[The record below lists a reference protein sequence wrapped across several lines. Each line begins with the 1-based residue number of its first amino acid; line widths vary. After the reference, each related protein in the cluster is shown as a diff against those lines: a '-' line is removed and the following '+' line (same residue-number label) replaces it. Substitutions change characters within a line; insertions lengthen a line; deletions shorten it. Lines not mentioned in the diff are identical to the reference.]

1 MPRPDLS
8 TSPRAIWR
16 LAWPQMLMMYL
27 VFIMGFITVWVAG
40 QISADVQAALGMVTQ
55 CTMLLMVIVMAM
67 SSGALAAVSQSLGAQ
82 RLDRAQR
89 YVSVTVLGSFGL
101 GFVMAAAG
109 WLLADPILILLRVPE
124 RILPLARDFWDVVML
139 TLPAQYVYAA
149 TGVMFR
155 ATRQVIPPLQVAALL
170 CALTLAG
177 SLGFGLGWFGL
188 PAYGAH
194 GILWTNFAA
203 QLTGA
208 LCNCLLLRRSDYL
221 HRHAVPDRRW
231 LRVGLPYLLRVALP
245 AGAAQIVWQSGYLM
259 LFVLVASVPVES
271 IAALAGLTAGLRVE
285 AILFMPGMAFN
296 MTAGVLVG
304 NCLGAGDP
312 QRAKRIACNL
322 TAIAAAA
329 MSLVALC
336 LWPFRQDIAALM
348 TQDAATQAQIV
359 AYLEFNLLSTPFS
372 IASTVMGGV
381 MNGAG
386 ATRYNL
392 MIFGGGLW
400 LVRLPLGW
408 LLGHQLWGTASGIF
422 AAMLVS
428 QIVQALCMLHV
439 VLHRNWTRF
448 AMHAHKFSAGEHRP
462 AASAETKGHV
472 S

>member
-1 MPRPDLS
+1 MSRPDLS

-27 VFIMGFITVWVAG
+27 VFIMGLITVWVAG

-55 CTMLLMVIVMAM
+55 CTLLLMVIVMAM

-89 YVSVTVLGSFGL
+89 YVSITVLGSFGL

-109 WLLADPILILLRVPE
+109 WLLADPILLLLRVPE

-203 QLTGA
+203 QLAGA
-208 LCNCLLLRRSDYL
+208 LCNCLLLRRSNYL

-245 AGAAQIVWQSGYLM
+245 AGAAQDRLAVRLSH
-259 LFVLVASVPVES
+259 
-271 IAALAGLTAGLRVE
+271 ALRAGG
-285 AILFMPGMAFN
+285 
-296 MTAGVLVG
+296 
-304 NCLGAGDP
+304 LGA
-312 QRAKRIACNL
+312 R
-322 TAIAAAA
+322 
-329 MSLVALC
+329 
-336 LWPFRQDIAALM
+336 
-348 TQDAATQAQIV
+348 
-359 AYLEFNLLSTPFS
+359 
-372 IASTVMGGV
+372 
-381 MNGAG
+381 
-386 ATRYNL
+386 
-392 MIFGGGLW
+392 
-400 LVRLPLGW
+400 
-408 LLGHQLWGTASGIF
+408 
-422 AAMLVS
+422 
-428 QIVQALCMLHV
+428 
-439 VLHRNWTRF
+439 
-448 AMHAHKFSAGEHRP
+448 GEHRRPGRSHGRTTGGGHPLHAGHGLQHDRRGAGGATVWARAIRSAPNASP
-462 AASAETKGHV
+462 ATSRP
-472 S
+472 

>member
-1 MPRPDLS
+1 MTASDLS

-27 VFIMGFITVWVAG
+27 VFIMGLITVWVAG

-55 CTMLLMVIVMAM
+55 CTLLLMVVVMAM

-82 RLDRAQR
+82 RPERARR
-89 YVSVTVLGSFGL
+89 YVGVTVLGSFGL

-109 WLLADPILILLRVPE
+109 WLLADPILRLLNIPE
-124 RILPLARDFWDVVML
+124 RILPLARDFWDVIML

-170 CALTLAG
+170 CVLTLAG
-177 SLGFGLGWFGL
+177 CLGFGLGWFGL
-188 PAYGAH
+188 PACGAQ

-203 QLTGA
+203 QLAGA
-208 LCNCLLLRRSDYL
+208 LCNCLLLRRSGYL
-221 HRHAVPDRRW
+221 RRSAVPDCRW

-245 AGAAQIVWQSGYLM
+245 AGAAQIVWQSGYLV
-259 LFVLVASVPVES
+259 LFVLVASVPLDS

-285 AILFMPGMAFN
+285 GILFLPGMAFN

-304 NCLGAGDP
+304 NCLGAGNP
-312 QRAKRIACNL
+312 QRAGRIALNL
-322 TAIAAAA
+322 TGIAAAA
-329 MSLVALC
+329 MSLIALG

-348 TQDAATQAQIV
+348 AQDPATQAQIV
-359 AYLEFNLLSTPFS
+359 NYLVFNLISTPFS

-392 MIFGGGLW
+392 FIFGGGLW
-400 LVRLPLGW
+400 CVRLPLGW
-408 LLGHQLWGTASGIF
+408 LLGHQLWGTATGIF
-422 AAMLVS
+422 AAMLIS

-439 VLHRNWTRF
+439 VLHRDWTRF
-448 AMHAHKFSAGEHRP
+448 AMQAHKFHAQGARP
-462 AASAETKGHV
+462 AAATKG
-472 S
+472 

>member
-1 MPRPDLS
+1 MSRPDLS

-27 VFIMGFITVWVAG
+27 VFIMGLITVWVAG

-55 CTMLLMVIVMAM
+55 CTLLLMVIVMAM

-89 YVSVTVLGSFGL
+89 YVSITVLGSFGL

-109 WLLADPILILLRVPE
+109 WLLADPILLLLRVPE

-203 QLTGA
+203 QLAGA
-208 LCNCLLLRRSDYL
+208 FCNCLVLRRSNYL

-245 AGAAQIVWQSGYLM
+245 AGAAQIVWQSGYLV
-259 LFVLVASVPVES
+259 LFILVASVPNECV
-271 IAALAGLTAGLRVE
+271 AALAGLTAGLRIE
-285 AILFMPGMAFN
+285 GFIFMPAMAFN
-296 MTAGVLVG
+296 MSASVLVG
-304 NCLGAGDP
+304 NCLGAGNEKEA
-312 QRAKRIACNL
+312 RRVCL
-322 TAIAAAA
+322 SLLRTAVLV
-329 MSLVALC
+329 MSLMALVI
-336 LWPFRQDIAALM
+336 WPFREEISQAFS
-348 TQDAATQAQIV
+348 TDAATQGYIV
-359 AYLEFNLLSTPFS
+359 SYLFYNLISTPFS
-372 IASTVMGGV
+372 VASTVLGGV
-381 MNGAG
+381 MVGAG
-386 ATRYNL
+386 ATHYNL
-392 MIFGGGLW
+392 MVFGGSFWGL
-400 LVRLPLGW
+400 RLPLGY
-408 LLGHQLWGTASGIF
+408 LLGHVLWGNANGIF
-422 AAMLVS
+422 LAMLIS
-428 QIVQALCMLHV
+428 QVLQTLVMLGVFFRAGWTKHTMRAHMQHKKQA
-439 VLHRNWTRF
+439 
-448 AMHAHKFSAGEHRP
+448 
-462 AASAETKGHV
+462 
-472 S
+472 